1 MKEWAPA
8 EVELYK
14 TLYHAASAGNYDI
27 YVVFVEKALQLL
39 NPNGCMGYILPHKFI
54 NAQYGRP
61 LRKIITAGQHL
72 RHLVHFG
79 DQQVFAGATT
89 YTCLLFLEK
98 TGMATCSHRL
108 VPNLAEWRSEQ
119 EPKSGTGASPV
130 HQSMSTPP
138 TLKEAAAL
146 YRVRKPRKD
155 GASIIGTTP
164 NKLLTDEPWN
174 FITGKNAGTLEHLD
188 KLKTKLGDVAH
199 IFQGLVTGADKVFI
213 IPADSKIE
221 RGLTRPFLLT
231 GDLSAYTTPQ
241 PVARILFPYEIV
253 NGKAELMTAETLE
266 RKYPRGWAY
275 LCEHR
280 ETLRQRER
288 GKWKHDRWYAFG
300 RSQNLVQMDAD
311 KLIIQ
316 VTAQRPTVMLDTTG
330 LYMTGGGSGPFYG
343 IRPKNADY
351 PIKYLL
357 ALMNSAQFGDI
368 IAAQSTNL
376 RGGYIK
382 FSKQYIET
390 APVIPP
396 EEAGPEK
403 VRQLI
408 ALVDQLIALRQ
419 QLAAPGS
426 PHETENR
433 KNQLSALTA
442 TLDTAV
448 AELYGI

>member
-1 MKEWAPA
+1 MS
-8 EVELYK
+8 K
-14 TLYHAASAGNYDI
+14 TVFHTASRTWLSAAYAKQLDD
-27 YVVFVEKALQLL
+27 ALAAARQV
-39 NPNGCMGYILPHKFI
+39 GRC
-54 NAQYGRP
+54 GRP
-61 LRKIITAGQHL
+61 HASGSSVLR
-72 RHLVHFG
+72 
-79 DQQVFAGATT
+79 
-89 YTCLLFLEK
+89 
-98 TGMATCSHRL
+98 
-108 VPNLAEWRSEQ
+108 
-119 EPKSGTGASPV
+119 
-130 HQSMSTPP
+130 
-138 TLKEAAAL
+138 
-146 YRVRKPRKD
+146 
-155 GASIIGTTP
+155 TTP
-164 NKLLTDEPWN
+164 NKLLSDEPWN
-174 FITGKNAGTLEHLD
+174 FITGKNAGALERLD

-213 IPADSKIE
+213 IPADSEIE

-231 GDLSAYTTPQ
+231 GELSAYTTPQ
-241 PVARILFPYEIV
+241 PVARIIFPYANV
-253 NGKAELMTAETLE
+253 NGKAELMPAVTLE
-266 RKYPRGWAY
+266 RKYPKGWAY

-288 GKWKHDRWYAFG
+288 GKWKHDRWYACG

-316 VTAQRPTVMLDTTG
+316 VTAQRPTVMRDTTG

-396 EEAGPEK
+396 EEAGTEK
-403 VRQLI
+403 VRQLV

-426 PHETENR
+426 PHATENR
-433 KNQLSALTA
+433 QNQLAALTA
-442 TLDTAV
+442 TLDSAV
-448 AELYGI
+448 AKLYGVPE

>member
-1 MKEWAPA
+1 MSRTSFRDSSPGP
-8 EVELYK
+8 
-14 TLYHAASAGNYDI
+14 T
-27 YVVFVEKALQLL
+27 
-39 NPNGCMGYILPHKFI
+39 
-54 NAQYGRP
+54 
-61 LRKIITAGQHL
+61 
-72 RHLVHFG
+72 
-79 DQQVFAGATT
+79 
-89 YTCLLFLEK
+89 
-98 TGMATCSHRL
+98 
-108 VPNLAEWRSEQ
+108 RSSSF
-119 EPKSGTGASPV
+119 P
-130 HQSMSTPP
+130 
-138 TLKEAAAL
+138 
-146 YRVRKPRKD
+146 
-155 GASIIGTTP
+155 
-164 NKLLTDEPWN
+164 
-174 FITGKNAGTLEHLD
+174 
-188 KLKTKLGDVAH
+188 
-199 IFQGLVTGADKVFI
+199 
-213 IPADSKIE
+213 DSKIE

-231 GDLSAYTTPQ
+231 GELSAYTTPQ

-343 IRPKNADY
+343 IRPKTAGF

-419 QLAAPGS
+419 QLASPGS

-433 KNQLSALTA
+433 KNQLTALTA

-448 AELYGI
+448 AELYGVATIN